1 MLFVYLLMAV
11 VGVLAMV
18 FAVQN
23 PDPVQVRFLH
33 WRIADLPLSLVILF
47 SAIVGV
53 ICAAVS
59 GFAQQVRLRLK
70 IRQLERR
77 IAQLSDAPDK
87 SSPATPGP
95 DTIRG

>member
-1 MLFVYLLMAV
+1 MLFIYLLMAV
-11 VGVLAMV
+11 VGVLAMI

-23 PDPVQVRFLH
+23 PAPVEVRFLH

-47 SAIVGV
+47 SAIIGV

-59 GFAQQVRLRLK
+59 GFAQQVRLKLK

-87 SSPATPGP
+87 PSSTVPGP
-95 DTIRG
+95 ETIRG

>member
-1 MLFVYLLMAV
+1 MLFIYLLMAV
-11 VGVLAMV
+11 VGVLAMI

-23 PDPVQVRFLH
+23 PDPVAVRFLQ

-87 SSPATPGP
+87 PSSAAPGP
-95 DTIRG
+95 DTLRG

>member
-1 MLFVYLLMAV
+1 MLLIYLLMAV
-11 VGVLAMV
+11 VGVLAMI

-23 PDPVQVRFLH
+23 PGPVQVRFLH

-47 SAIVGV
+47 SAIIGV

-59 GFAQQVRLRLK
+59 GFAQQLRLKLK

-77 IAQLSDAPDK
+77 IAQLSDAPEK
-87 SSPATPGP
+87 SSSGAPGP
-95 DTIRG
+95 DTLPR

>member
-87 SSPATPGP
+87 SSPAAPGP

>member
-23 PDPVQVRFLH
+23 PNPVEVRFLH

-47 SAIVGV
+47 STIIGV

-59 GFAQQVRLRLK
+59 GFAQQVRLKLK

-77 IAQLSDAPDK
+77 IAQLSDSPAK
-87 SSPATPGP
+87 SSPGAPGP
-95 DTIRG
+95 DTIPR

>member
-23 PDPVQVRFLH
+23 PNPVEVRFLH

-47 SAIVGV
+47 STIVGV

-59 GFAQQVRLRLK
+59 GFAQQWRLRSRV
-70 IRQLERR
+70 RQLENQV
-77 IAQLSDAPDK
+77 AQLSAAEVQRGAPRPTGDSAK
-87 SSPATPGP
+87 L
-95 DTIRG
+95 

>member
-1 MLFVYLLMAV
+1 MFFIYLLMAA
-11 VGVLAMV
+11 VGVLAMI

-23 PDPVQVRFLH
+23 PDPVEVRFLR
-33 WRIADLPLSLVILF
+33 WSLTDLPLSLVILF

-59 GFAQQVRLRLK
+59 GFAQQLRLK
-70 IRQLERR
+70 MKVRQLERQ

-87 SSPATPGP
+87 STPGTGGP
-95 DTIRG
+95 DPGR

>member
-1 MLFVYLLMAV
+1 MLFIYLLMAV
-11 VGVLAMV
+11 VGVLAMI

-23 PDPVQVRFLH
+23 PDPVAVRFLQ

-59 GFAQQVRLRLK
+59 GFAQQIRLKLK

-87 SSPATPGP
+87 SSSTAPGP
-95 DTIRG
+95 ATIRG

>member
-1 MLFVYLLMAV
+1 MVFIYLLMAV
-11 VGVLAMV
+11 VGVLAMI

-23 PDPVQVRFLH
+23 PDPVAVRFLQ

-47 SAIVGV
+47 SAIIGV

-59 GFAQQVRLRLK
+59 GFAQQVRLKLK

-87 SSPATPGP
+87 SPSAAPGP